1 MHILIQIMCRLI
13 TFQWH
18 PTKQHRFVNST
29 EKHLRALQSLGES
42 NDQNNILTMIKSK
55 LVRSMLLRLEEKREE
70 NEEWT
75 VESF

>member
-1 MHILIQIMCRLI
+1 MCRLI

-55 LVRSMLLRLEEKREE
+55 LVRSMLLRLDEKREE

>member
-1 MHILIQIMCRLI
+1 MCRLI
-13 TFQWH
+13 TVQWH
-18 PTKQHRFVNST
+18 PTKHHRFVNST

-42 NDQNNILTMIKSK
+42 NNQNNILTMIKSK